1 MSNLFIRFKGS
12 IYMAKTKKG
21 KKIVT
26 VDSYKRA
33 KPHQKKKTVSVK
45 RYRRSTPE

>member
-1 MSNLFIRFKGS
+1 
-12 IYMAKTKKG
+12 MAKTKKG

-33 KPHQKKKTVSVK
+33 KPGNKNKTVLVK
-45 RYRRSTPE
+45 GHRRSTPE